1 MFVFYL
7 WFLLFLRWSCY
18 VVQATSSLWPS
29 CFNLPSSAGI
39 TCIHYCSQLQ
49 FFFFLFF
56 FFFFLWYWG
65 LNSGPT
71 PHFEPFYQP
80 FFVMGFFKIG
90 SRELFAWAGF
100 EPWSFWSLPP
110 ERYPAQIFLSL
121 RFPKIL
127 YSKNYIVFASKFLYV
142 KGWLNQSINAMTL
155 HKYY

>member
-56 FFFFLWYWG
+56 FFFFFVVLGVKLRAYTTLWAI
-65 LNSGPT
+65 LPAV
-71 PHFEPFYQP
+71 FCD
-80 FFVMGFFKIG
+80 GFFQDRVSWTVCLG
-90 SRELFAWAGF
+90 WLWTM
-100 EPWSFWSLPP
+100 
-110 ERYPAQIFLSL
+110 
-121 RFPKIL
+121 IL
-127 YSKNYIVFASKFLYV
+127 LISASWEVPSTNFFKLEISKNIVL
-142 KGWLNQSINAMTL
+142 
-155 HKYY
+155 